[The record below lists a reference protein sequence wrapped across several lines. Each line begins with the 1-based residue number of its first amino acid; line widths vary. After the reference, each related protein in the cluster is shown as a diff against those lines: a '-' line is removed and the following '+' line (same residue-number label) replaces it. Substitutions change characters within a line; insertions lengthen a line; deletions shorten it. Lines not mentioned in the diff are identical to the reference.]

1 MSPLISTFG
10 AASSLGYGAGGG
22 GGADIV
28 NVKFIGKWHATN
40 GNTEGASTADY
51 ITAASYDHYTA
62 GDTGNYLT
70 TAADFGRVGY
80 GILTFKLPK
89 GVYNIEGKAGDGGS
103 YNSASSYQNTATLTL
118 TQEEDLMLLIGNHGS
133 GDGAGGGTFLIKGTD
148 YTNTSNTPIIIWGGG
163 AHQTSPSDFQ
173 NLPGT
178 MSSSFGSPRGYLNS
192 GWGFEDGGGFNQNS
206 STNTRAS
213 SFVLGGRGGYSG
225 ANDDGGFGGGGH
237 SKGGGGGYWGG
248 IGGTPGVYQWWAG
261 GNTGMAN
268 SGGGTSYYNSTY
280 VSNVVQT
287 VASSNSTAGVSTEY
301 PAKNGFFGIY
311 TV

>member
-10 AASSLGYGAGGG
+10 AASSLGYGV
-22 GGADIV
+22 GGAVEGIV
-28 NVKFIGKWHATN
+28 NVKFIGKWHASN
-40 GNTEGASTADY
+40 GVREGASIADY

-62 GDTGNYLT
+62 GDTGNLLT
-70 TAADFGRVGY
+70 TAAEFGRVGY

-103 YNSASSYQNTATLTL
+103 YNSATSYQNTATLTL
-118 TQEEDLMLLIGNHGS
+118 TQDEDLMLLIGNHGS
-133 GDGAGGGTFLIKGTD
+133 ADGAGGGTFLIKGTD

-163 AHQTSPSDFQ
+163 AHQTTANDIENQ
-173 NLPGT
+173 PGA
-178 MSSSFGSPRGYLNS
+178 MSNSYGNPRGNLAS
-192 GWGFEDGGGFNQNS
+192 GWLYVDGGSFNQNS
-206 STNTRAS
+206 STNTRAD
-213 SFVLGGRGGYSG
+213 SFVLGGRGSYSG
-225 ANDDGGFGGGGH
+225 GNDDGGFGGGGA

-248 IGGTPGVYQWWAG
+248 RGGDAPVYQWYGGYTG
-261 GNTGMAN
+261 GNN

-280 VSNVVQT
+280 ISNVVTT
-287 VASSNSTAGVSTEY
+287 VTTTTSTLGVSSEY

>member
-22 GGADIV
+22 AGADIV

-89 GVYNIEGKAGDGGS
+89 GVYNFEGKAGDCGAYGGATS
-103 YNSASSYQNTATLTL
+103 YIYTGTLTL
-118 TQEEDLMLLIGNHGS
+118 AQDEDLMLLIGNHGK
-133 GDGAGGGTFLIKGTD
+133 GQGAGGGTFLVKGTD
-148 YTNTSNTPIIIWGGG
+148 YTNSSNTPIIIWGGG
-163 AHQTSPSDFQ
+163 AAQINSGDTQ
-173 NLPGT
+173 NQPGA
-178 MSSSFGSPRGYLNS
+178 MSSSVGSARGIVSS
-192 GWGFEDGGGFNQNS
+192 GWSYVDGGGFSQASTSNS
-206 STNTRAS
+206 RPHHFTEGGAGFVSGNTN
-213 SFVLGGRGGYSG
+213 
-225 ANDDGGFGGGGH
+225 DGGFGGGGGYY
-237 SKGGGGGYWGG
+237 GGAGGYWGG
-248 IGGTPGVYQWWAG
+248 KGGTSSTTNWYGGIIPGY
-261 GNTGMAN
+261 N
-268 SGGGTSYYNSTY
+268 SGGGTSYYDSSY
-280 VSNVVQT
+280 VTNLVATQNAGT
-287 VASSNSTAGVSTEY
+287 VSSGVSSEY
-301 PAKNGFFGIY
+301 PNMNGFFGIY

>member
-89 GVYNIEGKAGDGGS
+89 GVYNFEGKAGDSGAYGGATS
-103 YNSASSYQNTATLTL
+103 YIYTGTLTL
-118 TQEEDLMLLIGNHGS
+118 AQDEDLMLLIGNHGI
-133 GDGAGGGTFLIKGTD
+133 GQGAGGGTFLVKGTD
-148 YTNTSNTPIIIWGGG
+148 YTNTNNTPIIIWGGG
-163 AHQTSPSDFQ
+163 AAQL
-173 NLPGT
+173 NANGNENMPGT
-178 MSSSFGSPRGYLNS
+178 MNMTVGNARGITAS
-192 GWGFEDGGGFNQNS
+192 GWTYVDGGGFSQASTSNS
-206 STNTRAS
+206 RPHHFTEGGAGFVSGNTN
-213 SFVLGGRGGYSG
+213 
-225 ANDDGGFGGGGH
+225 DGGFGGGGGYY
-237 SKGGGGGYWGG
+237 GGAGGYWGG
-248 IGGTPGVYQWWAG
+248 IGGTATSTNWWGGVVL
-261 GNTGMAN
+261 GNN
-268 SGGGTSYYNSTY
+268 SGGGSSYYDASY
-280 VSNVVQT
+280 VTNL
-287 VASSNSTAGVSTEY
+287 TATQNAGAVSFGVSTEY
-301 PAKNGFFGIY
+301 PNMNGFFGIY